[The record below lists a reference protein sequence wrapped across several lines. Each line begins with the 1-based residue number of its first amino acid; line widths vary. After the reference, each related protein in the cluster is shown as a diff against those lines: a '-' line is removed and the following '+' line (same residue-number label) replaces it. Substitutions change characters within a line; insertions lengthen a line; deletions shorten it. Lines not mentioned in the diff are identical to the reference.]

1 MNIALILSGGTGSR
15 LGGDIPKQYIE
26 VGGKPIIAYCL
37 ETFQTHPDIDA
48 VRVVAAKEWHEL
60 IVGCAGAK
68 LRGFSEPGQTRQLS
82 IWNGLQDIR
91 HAVTESAVTEGA
103 MTESAVSAGGMDGSR
118 SADGN
123 VGVGRHE
130 FCRMAVDKDVVVL
143 IHDAARPL
151 VSAETISACLEGCAA
166 HDGVMPALPVKDTVY
181 YGADGRIESL
191 LERSKVIAGQA
202 PEAFRLEPY
211 YEANRRLLPE
221 KILRINGSTEPAIL
235 AGLDVQYIAGDE
247 RNFKITTQAD
257 LERFREIVK
266 AEGIPDKGDVRQ
278 R

>member
-26 VGGKPIIAYCL
+26 VGGKTVIAYCL
-37 ETFQTHPDIDA
+37 EIFQAHPDIDA
-48 VRVVAAKEWHEL
+48 VRVVAAGDWHGL
-60 IVGCAGAK
+60 IRQWGGSK
-68 LRGFSEPGQTRQLS
+68 LQGFSLPGRTRQLS
-82 IWNGLQDIR
+82 VWNGLQDIR
-91 HAVTESAVTEGA
+91 RDVAARQGE
-103 MTESAVSAGGMDGSR
+103 
-118 SADGN
+118 ADVVYG
-123 VGVGRHE
+123 
-130 FCRMAVDKDVVVL
+130 DVVVL

-151 VSAETISACLEGCAA
+151 VSGETISACLEGCVA

-181 YGADGRIESL
+181 YGVDGRIESL

-211 YEANRRLLPE
+211 YEANRVLLPE
-221 KILRINGSTEPAIL
+221 EILRINGSTEPAIL

-257 LERFREIVK
+257 LDRFREIM
-266 AEGIPDKGDVRQ
+266 KGR
-278 R
+278 

>member
-48 VRVVAAKEWHEL
+48 VRVVAAREWHGL
-60 IVGCAGAK
+60 IGQWAGSK
-68 LRGFSEPGQTRQLS
+68 LQGFSQPGQTRQMS
-82 IWNGLQDIR
+82 VWNGLQDIR
-91 HAVTESAVTEGA
+91 RE
-103 MTESAVSAGGMDGSR
+103 
-118 SADGN
+118 
-123 VGVGRHE
+123 GVGRTVSQGE
-130 FCRMAVDKDVVVL
+130 ADVAGGDVVVL

-191 LERSKVIAGQA
+191 LDRSKVIAGQA

-211 YEANRRLLPE
+211 YDANRRLLPE

>member
-1 MNIALILSGGTGSR
+1 MDISIQLRRVKHTMNIALILSGGTGSR

-37 ETFQTHPDIDA
+37 ETFQAHPGIDA

-60 IVGCAGAK
+60 IVGCSGAK

-82 IWNGLQDIR
+82 IWNGLQDI
-91 HAVTESAVTEGA
+91 
-103 MTESAVSAGGMDGSR
+103 
-118 SADGN
+118 
-123 VGVGRHE
+123 RHE

-211 YEANRRLLPE
+211 YDANRRLLPE